1 MATFYVQQ
9 RPQATHGAATSSFA
23 SVSII
28 QHFVVKQQINRTTNN
43 ICIHHT
49 EEESDEVP
57 DDVFLFYGQPVAV
70 LSTSLLTFT
79 TSDLK
84 SVSDF

>member
-1 MATFYVQQ
+1 MYNKDH
-9 RPQATHGAATSSFA
+9 R
-23 SVSII
+23 
-28 QHFVVKQQINRTTNN
+28 QHTEMQHLHVLLSQLSNILWSNSKLIVHPSTNN
-43 ICIHHT
+43 ICIHYT